1 MNRLTFAT
9 LAVVLLAAPAFSQK
23 LPVTV
28 RSPDGRIALKIER
41 NDAGHLT
48 YAIERNGEK
57 RHRRFPAAPE
67 PG

>member
-48 YAIERNGEK
+48 YAINAMARQSS
-57 RHRRFPAAPE
+57 PVPSCA
-67 PG
+67 